1 MEWPDMTAAVP
12 LLAAGEEHARELP
25 LEPWAMGAVAF
36 LLLVVLLAI
45 TLAFGKDR

>member
-1 MEWPDMTAAVP
+1 MTVAAR
-12 LLAAGEEHARELP
+12 LLAETETGARELP
-25 LEPWAMGAVAF
+25 VEPWALGVGTF

>member
-1 MEWPDMTAAVP
+1 MTAAIR
-12 LLAAGEEHARELP
+12 LLAEGQSGARELP
-25 LEPWAMGAVAF
+25 VEPWALGAGAF

>member
-1 MEWPDMTAAVP
+1 MTAAVR
-12 LLAAGEEHARELP
+12 LLAEGESGARELP
-25 LEPWAMGAVAF
+25 VEPWALGVGAF

>member
-1 MEWPDMTAAVP
+1 MTAAVR
-12 LLAAGEEHARELP
+12 LLAEGESGARELP
-25 LEPWAMGAVAF
+25 LEPWAFGVGTF

>member
-1 MEWPDMTAAVP
+1 MTAAVR
-12 LLAAGEEHARELP
+12 LLADSESGARELP
-25 LEPWAMGAVAF
+25 LEPWALGLGAF

>member
-1 MEWPDMTAAVP
+1 MTAAVH
-12 LLAAGEEHARELP
+12 LLAEGEANARELP
-25 LEPWAMGAVAF
+25 LEPWALGVGTF